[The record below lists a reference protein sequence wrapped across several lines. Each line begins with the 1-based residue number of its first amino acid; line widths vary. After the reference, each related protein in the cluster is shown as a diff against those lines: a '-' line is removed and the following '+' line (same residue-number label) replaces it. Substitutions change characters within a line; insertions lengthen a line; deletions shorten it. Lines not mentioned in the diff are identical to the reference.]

1 MSSQND
7 YNDLQKE
14 ASTEVSSA
22 GENAN
27 ISDDI
32 GKEHGGQKTTTSR
45 SPRAFFNSFDYY
57 TTGGDDDDCYSNYCE
72 PLLTRT
78 ASPPPPRVPSPSTRA
93 SRIFSKA
100 CGCVNRICHR
110 PRRRQL
116 RPRQVSFAADLGH
129 SI

>member
-45 SPRAFFNSFDYY
+45 SPRAFFNSFDLAA
-57 TTGGDDDDCYSNYCE
+57 TTTCTFSFNSRLKD
-72 PLLTRT
+72 LLQ
-78 ASPPPPRVPSPSTRA
+78 SLWVCQPDLPSTTAQATPTPPGVIR
-93 SRIFSKA
+93 
-100 CGCVNRICHR
+100 C
-110 PRRRQL
+110 
-116 RPRQVSFAADLGH
+116 
-129 SI
+129 